1 MKTNYIYKYKHVL
14 FTLSAFLFFNSTMI
28 FFTQTA
34 GIKRFAIVE
43 VIVDDTTMLH
53 GDSIHFCMSKDGI
66 NSNFTFDTDNYDYPI
81 SKPRTKLIIP
91 LSASINY
98 GRIDFL
104 DDHQQP
110 LKSLNHDNNLFIFQP
125 GDRVELHLSSRE
137 GGVFFTG
144 KNAGKYNGMYKIN
157 SCDNIQSLGE
167 FNTDIKLKKIN
178 SAYVYRKHLLDS
190 IYALQTNIL
199 NQLKNEI
206 NKEVYDLIRL
216 DCWAKYNQQLVD
228 IYLSPFLIQRSE
240 ELPTAKL
247 LFNKDYLNYKEVF
260 FNDTALLVKSYYYCD
275 FLVKKEKAFAI
286 IMGSTNEISYYNN
299 LKFGNINDA
308 IDRHYVNGVLK
319 DKVRLLSL
327 YNINRVRQGDF
338 ADYLDAA
345 ISEAGNDIFKKRI
358 IAFKDANGF
367 LANAF
372 PFALPDKN
380 GRVYRLSDFKGK
392 MVIMDF
398 WFTGCHGCV
407 GMGAV
412 LKPIALFYKSNP
424 NVVFISMSIDRNR
437 DLWLKSL
444 EEEIYCSKD
453 EINLLAGMDRESSIY
468 KHYDLQGCPTL
479 IVISKEGKII
489 SAAPPDPRIDAGVFK
504 TFINK
509 YL

>member
-1 MKTNYIYKYKHVL
+1 
-14 FTLSAFLFFNSTMI
+14 
-28 FFTQTA
+28 
-34 GIKRFAIVE
+34 
-43 VIVDDTTMLH
+43 
-53 GDSIHFCMSKDGI
+53 
-66 NSNFTFDTDNYDYPI
+66 
-81 SKPRTKLIIP
+81 
-91 LSASINY
+91 
-98 GRIDFL
+98 
-104 DDHQQP
+104 
-110 LKSLNHDNNLFIFQP
+110 
-125 GDRVELHLSSRE
+125 
-137 GGVFFTG
+137 
-144 KNAGKYNGMYKIN
+144 
-157 SCDNIQSLGE
+157 
-167 FNTDIKLKKIN
+167 
-178 SAYVYRKHLLDS
+178 
-190 IYALQTNIL
+190 
-199 NQLKNEI
+199 
-206 NKEVYDLIRL
+206 
-216 DCWAKYNQQLVD
+216 
-228 IYLSPFLIQRSE
+228 
-240 ELPTAKL
+240 
-247 LFNKDYLNYKEVF
+247 
-260 FNDTALLVKSYYYCD
+260 
-275 FLVKKEKAFAI
+275 
-286 IMGSTNEISYYNN
+286 
-299 LKFGNINDA
+299 
-308 IDRHYVNGVLK
+308 VNGVLK

-424 NVVFISMSIDRNR
+424 NVVFISMCIDRNR

-444 EEEIYCSKD
+444 EEEKYCSKD